1 MLFFKLF
8 CILAEEATV
17 IEIDHDARQVYS
29 ETMKVAPGPVDVSL
43 LVPSQDQ
50 VTGDSNSSSLS
61 YVL

>member
-1 MLFFKLF
+1 M
-8 CILAEEATV
+8 

-50 VTGDSNSSSLS
+50 VTGDSLSSSLS